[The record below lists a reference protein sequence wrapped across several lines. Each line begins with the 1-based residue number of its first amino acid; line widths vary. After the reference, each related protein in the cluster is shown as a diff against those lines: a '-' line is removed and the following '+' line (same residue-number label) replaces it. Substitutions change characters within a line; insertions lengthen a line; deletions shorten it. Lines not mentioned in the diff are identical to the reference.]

1 MSVSRWIGDYEIV
14 RRLRVGG
21 MATLYLARLH
31 GAAGFT
37 RLAAIK
43 VIHPHLVEQPHF
55 VEMFVDEA
63 RISSYLSHPNV
74 VHVEEFGEVDG
85 TYYLVMEYIDGCSA
99 VDLMNAARDSGGI
112 DPKTAAHIVMYTARG
127 LHAAHETHGPDGA
140 PLDLIHRDISPSN
153 ILISTAG
160 HVKLIDF
167 GIAKAR
173 NRVTET
179 ETGFAMKGKY
189 RYVAPEQAKR
199 TELDR
204 RSDIFSL
211 GVVFWE
217 LLTGKPLFA
226 DDTQIA
232 LFNRLE
238 ETVVEPPSSVDPR
251 IPAVLDPI
259 VLAMLQHDPQRRPQ
273 TALEIYRQI
282 AVAMPEALMHDSA
295 ALGAAAVNARDK
307 RPQPADERSVGSN
320 PSFSATPQP
329 RRSQMIPVAI
339 PPLPLSAQIEHVDYQ
354 VEVEPA
360 PEPPPV
366 HPPAPRSRRGL
377 YLAIGGV
384 GVAAVIAILLSGRVS
399 EPRVEPT
406 TTPRAE
412 SPPPAEPIATTTPP
426 PAEPIAK
433 TTPPPAEPIA
443 KTTPPPAEPIA
454 TATLPPPT
462 IPTRIAPTRP
472 GVAPVVRP
480 PVARPAMAR
489 TVPTPRPETPAAKAR
504 TIRTGKST
512 FVDAAFD
519 DAGNTTTTRPATRE
533 TIKKTKT
540 TIVTDFEN

>member
-31 GAAGFT
+31 GAAGFS

-43 VIHPHLVEQPHF
+43 VIHPHLVEQPQF

-63 RISSYLSHPNV
+63 RISSYLSHPNI
-74 VHVEEFGEVDG
+74 VHVEEFGERDG

-99 VDLMNAARDSGGI
+99 TDLLNAARETGGL
-112 DPKTAAHIVMYTARG
+112 DPKTAAHVVMYTARG
-127 LHAAHETHGPDGA
+127 LHAAHEAHGPDGA

-160 HVKLIDF
+160 NVKLIDF

-179 ETGFAMKGKY
+179 ESGFAMKGKY

-199 TELDR
+199 TDLDR

-226 DDTQIA
+226 DDTQVA

-238 ETVVEPPSSVDPR
+238 ATVVEAPSSVDPR

-259 VLAMLQHDPQRRPQ
+259 VLGMLQHDPQRRPQ
-273 TALEIYRQI
+273 TALEVYRQI
-282 AVAMPEALMHDSA
+282 AVAMPEALMHDTAS
-295 ALGAAAVNARDK
+295 LGEQAVIARDK
-307 RPQPADERSVGSN
+307 RTRSTESGDNVGSN
-320 PSFSATPQP
+320 PSFSSTPQP
-329 RRSQMIPVAI
+329 RRSQLIAIPI
-339 PPLPLSAQIEHVDYQ
+339 PPLPTAQIENVDYQ
-354 VEVEPA
+354 VEVEPVPVA
-360 PEPPPV
+360 PPPV
-366 HPPAPRSRRGL
+366 VAPHAPRSRRGL

-384 GVAAVIAILLSGRVS
+384 GVAAVIAILLSGRS
-399 EPRVEPT
+399 GTEPRVDNPPSPAAPAPSVAA
-406 TTPRAE
+406 TPPA
-412 SPPPAEPIATTTPP
+412 PPPAAPPPVEPVVATPPVVSATPP
-426 PAEPIAK
+426 PVAS
-433 TTPPPAEPIA
+433 TPPAPVAAVPRPAV
-443 KTTPPPAEPIA
+443 
-454 TATLPPPT
+454 
-462 IPTRIAPTRP
+462 APLVRP
-472 GVAPVVRP
+472 GPVPRAP
-480 PVARPAMAR
+480 AALAR
-489 TVPTPRPETPAAKAR
+489 TVPVPRAETPLPAAKAR
-504 TIRTGKST
+504 TIRSGKST

-519 DAGNTTTTRPATRE
+519 DAGNTTTNRPATRD